1 MIYKYHWRKVMETRR
16 VELIP
21 TDLPD
26 SLNVNRLYCIYSY
39 YYTPKFAFL
48 GESHEPW
55 ELVYV
60 QSGRVVVETSDY
72 TQTLNG
78 GMALLH
84 KPWDFHKIRADNIS
98 CYVNIISF
106 TVFQNE
112 LLLPVADKPLTLDK
126 TEQSYI
132 LNIINDGTTIVAGK
146 NHVPEMKK
154 WQTKKFAAHQAVKNL
169 LELLLIRLIRHN
181 LDEKEPDIN
190 EVSKMNSAVLSV
202 INILSDNLCEK
213 LCLNKIAQKV
223 GYSVSRI
230 SAIFKEFTG
239 ESIINYFIKMRIQ
252 KAQELI
258 VSNNMTFQEI
268 SDYLAFDTIQYF
280 CSQFKKTTGFT
291 PLQYKKLVQVS
302 DTYCDTNFNKS

>member
-1 MIYKYHWRKVMETRR
+1 METRR

-60 QSGRVVVETSDY
+60 QSGRVVVEASDY

-190 EVSKMNSAVLSV
+190 EASKMNSAVLSV

-213 LCLNKIAQKV
+213 LSLNKIACKV

>member
-190 EVSKMNSAVLSV
+190 EASKMNSAVLSV

>member
-1 MIYKYHWRKVMETRR
+1 METRR

-26 SLNVNRLYCIYSY
+26 SLNVNQLYCVYSY
-39 YYTPKFAFL
+39 YYTPKFVFP
-48 GESHEPW
+48 GECHEPW
-55 ELVYV
+55 EIVYV
-60 QSGRVVVETSDY
+60 HSGRVVVETPDY
-72 TQTLNG
+72 TQTLKQG
-78 GMALLH
+78 TVLLH

-181 LDEKEPDIN
+181 MEEKEPDIN
-190 EVSKMNSAVLSV
+190 EASKMNSAVLSV

-258 VSNNMTFQEI
+258 VSNNMSFREI
-268 SDYLAFDTIQYF
+268 SDYLGFDTIQYF
-280 CSQFKKTTGFT
+280 CAQFKKTTGLT

-302 DTYCDTNFNKS
+302 DTYCDTNFNNT

>member
-1 MIYKYHWRKVMETRR
+1 METRR

-26 SLNVNRLYCIYSY
+26 SLNVNQLYCVYSY
-39 YYTPKFAFL
+39 YYTPKFVFP
-48 GESHEPW
+48 GECHEPW
-55 ELVYV
+55 EIVYV
-60 QSGRVVVETSDY
+60 HSGRVVVETLDY
-72 TQTLNG
+72 TQTLKQG
-78 GMALLH
+78 TVLLH

-112 LLLPVADKPLTLDK
+112 LLMPIADKPIVLDK

-132 LNIINDGTTIVAGK
+132 LNIVNDGMTIVAGK
-146 NHVPEMKK
+146 NYIPKMKK
-154 WQTKKFAAHQAVKNL
+154 WQTKKFAAHQTVKNF
-169 LELLLIRLIRHN
+169 LELLLIRLIRQS
-181 LDEKEPDIN
+181 LEEKEPDIN
-190 EVSKMNSAVLSV
+190 EASKMNSAVLSV

-258 VSNNMTFQEI
+258 VSNNMSFREI
-268 SDYLAFDTIQYF
+268 SDYLGFDTIQYF

-302 DTYCDTNFNKS
+302 DTYCDTNFNKA

>member
-1 MIYKYHWRKVMETRR
+1 METRR

-190 EVSKMNSAVLSV
+190 EASKMNSAVLSV

-213 LCLNKIAQKV
+213 LSLNKIACKV

>member
-1 MIYKYHWRKVMETRR
+1 METRR

-146 NHVPEMKK
+146 NHEPEMKK

-190 EVSKMNSAVLSV
+190 EASKMNSAVLSV

-213 LCLNKIAQKV
+213 LSLNKIACKV

-258 VSNNMTFQEI
+258 VSNNMSFREI
-268 SDYLAFDTIQYF
+268 SDYLGFDTIQYF